1 MNCGAASVVTTPASA
16 PQGIPVPCRAV
27 RSRWEGTRRYHS
39 YGASSPTANTAPG
52 IRGSRGREATG
63 RRTKRPQLLRAS
75 WLRNPFGSSDDAD
88 AAVSED
94 SQEVETLTAEM
105 LPEFLARGG
114 PNLAMV
120 DFYTKWCGPC
130 KVVEKEMARMAL
142 KYERVL
148 FGKYDCEDAGNEELA
163 SELGIQELP
172 TVILYRNGS
181 ELRRFSGVGQLGEVM
196 GMAEIWNDKAREG
209 SLPP

>member
-1 MNCGAASVVTTPASA
+1 
-16 PQGIPVPCRAV
+16 
-27 RSRWEGTRRYHS
+27 
-39 YGASSPTANTAPG
+39 
-52 IRGSRGREATG
+52 
-63 RRTKRPQLLRAS
+63 
-75 WLRNPFGSSDDAD
+75 
-88 AAVSED
+88 
-94 SQEVETLTAEM
+94 
-105 LPEFLARGG
+105 
-114 PNLAMV
+114 
-120 DFYTKWCGPC
+120 
-130 KVVEKEMARMAL
+130 MAL